1 MGARADAMSA
11 AGKRDEVLPPAP
23 DAAEGVA
30 HDAAYDAS
38 GKSPDE
44 IEQDIA
50 ETRGQLGAILDEL
63 EHQLA
68 PRHLLERGVDMLK
81 DTMSGEDGGLAETLR
96 RHPVPL
102 VLLGLGVGWMAVSLT
117 GRGGRLGERV
127 SGALHDA
134 GHRAGE
140 LVGQVREKVAGTA
153 ESAPAPYPTEEAGYA
168 YARQKSG
175 AAMGG
180 MAGEAPEQGAMAR
193 ARAAGSAALEQASG
207 YAGKAG
213 DTLHGAGDRL
223 TRLIEDHPIAVGALG
238 ILAGA
243 VMAALLPRSDTEE
256 RLVGP
261 AGEQIREGAVSLGRE
276 AADRAQQVA
285 ERTVDAAMDAV
296 REAVNETGAG
306 ARPKSGSSI

>member
-1 MGARADAMSA
+1 MSVDRE
-11 AGKRDEVLPPAP
+11 RDELLPPEP
-23 DAAEGVA
+23 VDVA
-30 HDAAYDAS
+30 DGGYDAS
-38 GKSPDE
+38 DKSPDE

-50 ETRGQLGAILDEL
+50 RTRAQLGAVLDEL

-81 DTMSGEDGGLAETLR
+81 DTMSGEGGGLAETLR

-102 VLLGLGVGWMAVSLT
+102 ALLGLGVGWMAVSMTT

-127 SGALHDA
+127 SGALHDS
-134 GHRAGE
+134 GQRAGA
-140 LVGQVREKVAGTA
+140 LAGQVREKVTGMAVGA
-153 ESAPAPYPTEEAGYA
+153 AADSIPGPYPTESAGYA

-175 AAMGG
+175 EAMGEARG
-180 MAGEAPEQGAMAR
+180 AAQDTIQRVEAAGSTAR
-193 ARAAGSAALEQASG
+193 ARASE

-213 DTLHGAGDRL
+213 DALHDARDGL

-238 ILAGA
+238 LVAGA
-243 VMAALLPRSDTEE
+243 VMAALLPRSDAEE

-261 AGEQIREGAVSLGRE
+261 AGEQIRDGAANLGRE
-276 AADRAQQVA
+276 AVERAQQVA

-296 REAVNETGAG
+296 RQAVNEAG
-306 ARPKSGSSI
+306 DAVPPTSRARI